1 MGAQTTSST
10 TDGQRS
16 KRAGRGRGAVLS
28 VLTAALFSLSAGA
41 AAASPVVTP
50 PSPQHLQTEA
60 IVVQS
65 AVEDVCAGVSGV
77 LSSDTALVAM
87 PGTGSACT
95 NVNGWQ

>member
-16 KRAGRGRGAVLS
+16 TRAGRGRGAVLS

-50 PSPQHLQTEA
+50 PSPQHLQGEVSVSQS
-60 IVVQS
+60 VVD
-65 AVEDVCAGVSGV
+65 DVCSGLTGV
-77 LSSDTALVAM
+77 LPSAGAM
-87 PGTGSACT
+87 PDVVCK